1 MLEMR
6 SEWNEEKLQ
15 RYIKEGRGQGEYES
29 YKGFTQI
36 HDFGSLGRSSR
47 IRTWKCNR
55 VVHLL
60 SDIETRYFYLT
71 EFDDSILQVKEHV
84 PLMNYEDVVGE
95 QEDIDISKFKD
106 KQSGFPYILTTT
118 FLITVKGS
126 DGNTYDVARSVKASH
141 ELEKKTVIERFEL
154 IRRYFEKKEVNWG
167 LVTQKEIPLVKAK
180 NIEWIHPAR
189 FLEETTDFSKG
200 DISYLTKILMESF
213 YKNTKVIREITS
225 SFDAQLNLEAGSGL
239 LLFKH
244 LLATKQIKIDMDK
257 KIDLN
262 QSAEVLEIVLQ
273 DREEGL
279 KIAIDR

>member
-1 MLEMR
+1 MR
-6 SEWNEEKLQ
+6 NEWDAEKLQ
-15 RYIKEGRGQGEYES
+15 RFIKEGRGQGEYES

-47 IRTWKCNR
+47 IRTWRFNR
-55 VVHLL
+55 ILHLL
-60 SDIETRYFYLT
+60 SDIETRFFYLT
-71 EFDDSILQVKEHV
+71 EFDDSILQVKEHF
-84 PLMNYEDVVGE
+84 PLYDFESVVGE
-95 QEDIDISKFKD
+95 QEDIDIRKFKD
-106 KQSGFPYILTTT
+106 EKSGFPYILTTT
-118 FLITVKGS
+118 FLITVKGN

-154 IRRYFEKKEVNWG
+154 IRRYFGKRGIDWG

-189 FLEETTDFSKG
+189 FLEETTDFSKD
-200 DISYLTKILMESF
+200 DISHLTRILMERF
-213 YKNTKVIREITS
+213 YKNTKAIREITS

-244 LLATKQIKIDMDK
+244 LLATKLIKIDMNK

-262 QSAEVLEIVLQ
+262 QSAETLEIVPQ
-273 DREEGL
+273 NMKGEL

>member
-1 MLEMR
+1 MK

-15 RYIKEGRGQGEYES
+15 RYRKDGRGQGDFES

-36 HDFGSLGRSSR
+36 QDFGSLGRSSR

-71 EFDDSILQVKEHV
+71 EFDDSVIQVKEHF
-84 PLMNYEDVVGE
+84 PLYDFEEVVGE
-95 QEDIDISKFKD
+95 QEDIDIRKFKD
-106 KQSGFPYILTTT
+106 KKTEYPYILTTT
-118 FLITVKGS
+118 FLMTLKGS
-126 DGNTYDVARSVKASH
+126 DGNTYEVARSVKASH
-141 ELEKKTVIERFEL
+141 ELEKQTVIERFEL
-154 IRRYFEKKEVNWG
+154 IRRYFAEREIDWG

-189 FLEETTDFSKG
+189 FLEETTNFSKE
-200 DISYLTKILMESF
+200 DISYLTRLLMESF
-213 YKNTKVIREITS
+213 YKNSRAIREITS
-225 SFDAQLNLEAGSGL
+225 SFDTQLNLEGGSGL
-239 LLFKH
+239 LLLKH
-244 LLATKQIKIDMDK
+244 LLATKQLKVDMNK

-273 DREEGL
+273 EGKEEL
-279 KIAIDR
+279 KIAINR

>member
-1 MLEMR
+1 MR

-15 RYIKEGRGQGEYES
+15 RYIREGRGQGEYES

-71 EFDDSILQVKEHV
+71 EFDDSILQVKEHF

-95 QEDIDISKFKD
+95 QEDIDIRKFKD
-106 KQSGFPYILTTT
+106 KLSGFPYILTTT
-118 FLITVKGS
+118 FLITVRGKDGS
-126 DGNTYDVARSVKASH
+126 TFEVARSVKASH

-154 IRRYFEKKEVNWG
+154 IRLYFEKKEINWG
-167 LVTQKEIPLVKAK
+167 LVTQKEIPLVMAK
-180 NIEWIHPAR
+180 NIEWIHPAK
-189 FLEETTDFSKG
+189 FLEETTDFSKD
-200 DISYLTKILMESF
+200 DISHLTRILMEQF
-213 YKNTKVIREITS
+213 YKNTKAIREITS

-244 LLATKQIKIDMDK
+244 LLATKLIKIDMNK

-262 QSAEVLEIVLQ
+262 QSAETLKIVPQ
-273 DREEGL
+273 NMKGEL

>member
-1 MLEMR
+1 MR

-15 RYIKEGRGQGEYES
+15 RFIKDGRGQGEYES

-47 IRTWKCNR
+47 IRTWRFNR
-55 VVHLL
+55 ILHLL
-60 SDIETRYFYLT
+60 SDIETRFFYLT
-71 EFDDSILQVKEHV
+71 EFDDSILQVKEHF
-84 PLMNYEDVVGE
+84 PLYDFESVVGE
-95 QEDIDISKFKD
+95 QEDIDIRKFKD

-118 FLITVKGS
+118 FLITVKGN

-141 ELEKKTVIERFEL
+141 ELEKKAVIERFEL
-154 IRRYFEKKEVNWG
+154 IRRYFEKKGIDWG
-167 LVTQKEIPLVKAK
+167 LVTQKEIPLAKAR
-180 NIEWIHPAR
+180 NIEWIHPAK
-189 FLEETTDFSKG
+189 FLEETTDFSKD
-200 DISYLTKILMESF
+200 DISHLTRILMEQF
-213 YKNTKVIREITS
+213 YKNTKAIREITS

-244 LLATKQIKIDMDK
+244 LLATKLIKIDMNK

-262 QSAEVLEIVLQ
+262 QSAETLEIVPQ
-273 DREEGL
+273 NMKGEL

>member
-1 MLEMR
+1 MR
-6 SEWNEEKLQ
+6 NEWDAEKLQ
-15 RYIKEGRGQGEYES
+15 RYIKEGRGQGEFES
-29 YKGFTQI
+29 YKPFIRI

-60 SDIETRYFYLT
+60 SDIESRFFYLT
-71 EFDDSILQVKEHV
+71 EYNDSILQVKEHM
-84 PLMNYEDVVGE
+84 PLYDFEEVVGE
-95 QEDIDISKFKD
+95 QEDIDIRKFKD

-118 FLITVKGS
+118 FLITVKGK
-126 DGNTYDVARSVKASH
+126 DGNTFDVARSVKASH
-141 ELEKKTVIERFEL
+141 ELEKKAVIERFEL
-154 IRRYFEKKEVNWG
+154 IRRYFEKREVNWG

-189 FLEETTDFSKG
+189 FLEGTTDFSKD
-200 DISYLTKILMESF
+200 DISYLTQILMESF
-213 YKNTKVIREITS
+213 YKNTKAIREITS
-225 SFDAQLNLEAGSGL
+225 SFDVQLNLEAGSGL

-279 KIAIDR
+279 KVAIDR

>member
-1 MLEMR
+1 MR

-15 RYIKEGRGQGEYES
+15 RFIKDGRGQGEYES

-60 SDIETRYFYLT
+60 SDIETRYFYLL
-71 EFDDSILQVKEHV
+71 EFDDSVIQVKEHF
-84 PLMNYEDVVGE
+84 PLYDFEEVVGE
-95 QEDIDISKFKD
+95 HEDMDTRKFKD
-106 KQSGFPYILTTT
+106 KKSGFPYILTTT
-118 FLITVKGS
+118 FLITIKGN

-154 IRRYFEKKEVNWG
+154 IRRYFEKKEVSWG
-167 LVTQKEIPLVKAK
+167 LVTQKEIPLVKSK

-189 FLEETTDFSKG
+189 FLDDTTDFTKD
-200 DISYLTKILMESF
+200 DISYLTGILLESF
-213 YKNTKVIREITS
+213 YEKKRAIREITS
-225 SFDAQLNLEAGSGL
+225 SFDSQLNLEAGTGL
-239 LLFKH
+239 LLFKY
-244 LLATKQIKIDMDK
+244 LLATKLIKIDMNR

-262 QSAEVLEIVLQ
+262 QSAEILEIVFP
-273 DREEGL
+273 DRKEEL

>member
-1 MLEMR
+1 MR
-6 SEWNEEKLQ
+6 NEWNAEKLQ

-71 EFDDSILQVKEHV
+71 EFDDSILQVKEHF

-95 QEDIDISKFKD
+95 QEDIDIRKFKD

-118 FLITVKGS
+118 FLITVRGK
-126 DGNTYDVARSVKASH
+126 DGNTFEVARSVKASH
-141 ELEKKTVIERFEL
+141 ELEKRAVIERFEL
-154 IRRYFEKKEVNWG
+154 IRRYFYKKGVDWA
-167 LVTQKEIPLVKAK
+167 LVTNKEIPLIKAK
-180 NIEWIHPAR
+180 NIEWIHPAK
-189 FLEETTDFSKG
+189 FLEETTDFTKD
-200 DISYLTKILMESF
+200 DISYITGILLELL
-213 YKNTKVIREITS
+213 YKNKRSIRDITNS
-225 SFDAQLNLEAGSGL
+225 VDSQLNLEAGSAL
-239 LLFKH
+239 LLLKH

-257 KIDLN
+257 KMDLN
-262 QSAEVLEIVLQ
+262 QSAEALEIVPQ
-273 DREEGL
+273 ERQGEI

>member
-1 MLEMR
+1 MK

-60 SDIETRYFYLT
+60 SDIESRFFYLT
-71 EFDDSILQVKEHV
+71 EYNDSILQVKEHF
-84 PLMNYEDVVGE
+84 PLYDFENVVGE
-95 QEDIDISKFKD
+95 QEDIDIRKFKD

-118 FLITVKGS
+118 FLISVKGK
-126 DGNTYDVARSVKASH
+126 DGNTFDVARSVKASH

-167 LVTQKEIPLVKAK
+167 LVTQKEIPLIKAK

-189 FLEETTDFSKG
+189 FLEETTDFSKD
-200 DISYLTKILMESF
+200 DISYLTQILMESF
-213 YKNTKVIREITS
+213 YKNTRTIREITS

-244 LLATKQIKIDMDK
+244 LLAIKQIMIDMNK

-262 QSAEVLEIVLQ
+262 QSAEVLEIVPH
-273 DREEGL
+273 DRKGEF

>member
-1 MLEMR
+1 MR
-6 SEWNEEKLQ
+6 SEWNEEKLK

-60 SDIETRYFYLT
+60 SDIESRFFYLT
-71 EFDDSILQVKEHV
+71 EYNDSILQVKEHF

-95 QEDIDISKFKD
+95 QEDIDFRKFKD

-118 FLITVKGS
+118 FLITVKGN

-154 IRRYFEKKEVNWG
+154 IRRYFGKRGIDWG

-189 FLEETTDFSKG
+189 FLEETTDFSKD

-213 YKNTKVIREITS
+213 YKNTKAIREITS

-244 LLATKQIKIDMDK
+244 LLATKQIKIDMNK
-257 KIDLN
+257 KIELN
-262 QSAEVLEIVLQ
+262 QSAEVLEIIPQ
-273 DREEGL
+273 ERQGEI

>member
-1 MLEMR
+1 MR

-71 EFDDSILQVKEHV
+71 EFDDSILQVKEHF

-95 QEDIDISKFKD
+95 QEDIDIKKFKD
-106 KQSGFPYILTTT
+106 KQSGFPYVLTTT
-118 FLITVKGS
+118 FLITFKKNDGS
-126 DGNTYDVARSVKASH
+126 TYDVARSVKASH

-154 IRRYFEKKEVNWG
+154 IRRYFEKKEVSWG
-167 LVTQKEIPLVKAK
+167 LVTQKEIPFVKAK

-189 FLEETTDFSKG
+189 FLEETTDFNKD
-200 DISYLTKILMESF
+200 DISYLTQILIESL
-213 YKNTKVIREITS
+213 YKKTRAIREITS

-239 LLFKH
+239 LLLKH

-262 QSAEVLEIVLQ
+262 KSAEVLEIVPQ
-273 DREEGL
+273 ERQGEI

>member
-1 MLEMR
+1 MK

-60 SDIETRYFYLT
+60 SDIESRFFYLT
-71 EFDDSILQVKEHV
+71 EYNDSILQVKEHF
-84 PLMNYEDVVGE
+84 PLYDFENVVGE
-95 QEDIDISKFKD
+95 QEDIDIRKFKD

-118 FLITVKGS
+118 FLISVKGK
-126 DGNTYDVARSVKASH
+126 DGNIFDVARSVKASH

-167 LVTQKEIPLVKAK
+167 LVTQKEIPLIKAK

-189 FLEETTDFSKG
+189 FLEETTDFSKD
-200 DISYLTKILMESF
+200 DISYLTQILMESF
-213 YKNTKVIREITS
+213 YKNTRTIREITS

-244 LLATKQIKIDMDK
+244 LLAIKQIMIDMNK

-262 QSAEVLEIVLQ
+262 QSAEVLEIVPH
-273 DREEGL
+273 DRKGEF